1 MCHSC
6 LKLGSL
12 LNNLILYCV
21 LIFESKMALNESTAT
36 QQLAILAPVKVTV
49 ERLRCMILSND
60 TKHAYL
66 IIILMIQMHK
76 IKYFFS

>member
-21 LIFESKMALNESTAT
+21 LIFESKMALKAQRVNRNTA
-36 QQLAILAPVKVTV
+36 LAPVKVTV

>member
-12 LNNLILYCV
+12 LNNLILHCV
-21 LIFESKMALNESTAT
+21 LIFESKMALNESTANT
-36 QQLAILAPVKVTV
+36 ALILAPVKVTV

-60 TKHAYL
+60 TKDAYL

>member
-1 MCHSC
+1 MYHSC

-36 QQLAILAPVKVTV
+36 QQYILAPVKVTV

>member
-21 LIFESKMALNESTAT
+21 LIFESKMALNEPTGNTAS
-36 QQLAILAPVKVTV
+36 ILAPVKVTV

-60 TKHAYL
+60 TKHA
-66 IIILMIQMHK
+66 
-76 IKYFFS
+76 